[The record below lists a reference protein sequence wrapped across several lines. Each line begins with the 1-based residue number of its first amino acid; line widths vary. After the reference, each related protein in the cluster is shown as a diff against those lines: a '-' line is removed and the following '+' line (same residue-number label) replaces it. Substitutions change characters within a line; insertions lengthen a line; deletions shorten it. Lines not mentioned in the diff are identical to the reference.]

1 MKIIEEMHEYAYNY
15 GDDALTE
22 MLNRLEDD
30 QMAILEAAQ
39 ASKCAACADL
49 GMAALVERLQSEKA
63 ALLKQNADMKAQLAE
78 VEVRMAPAE
87 DCASGCSA
95 IRNHLNGLA
104 VAQDQGRLQLALDR
118 IEAAGYK
125 ADSNQRLG
133 CYETI
138 VYDASW
144 IEVHVTDG
152 YKTRAEAAEQAA
164 KWATKQRA
172 ANSEAK

>member
-30 QMAILEAAQ
+30 QMALLEAAQ

-49 GMAALVERLQSEKA
+49 GMAALVERLQGEKA
-63 ALLKQNADMKAQLAE
+63 ALLKQNADLKAQLAE
-78 VEVRMAPAE
+78 ANDKA
-87 DCASGCSA
+87 
-95 IRNHLNGLA
+95 
-104 VAQDQGRLQLALDR
+104 RLQVALDR

-133 CYETI
+133 CYEAI
-138 VYDASW
+138 IYDASW
-144 IEVHVTDG
+144 IEAHVTDG
-152 YKTRAEAAEQAA
+152 YKIRAEAAEQAD
-164 KWATKQRA
+164 KWAEKQR